1 MERFPPSTISSTR
14 SSSSENEVV
23 SRFRLQ
29 ESFGIRASDFI
40 PYEYVPQAL
49 HNSDQICLRASKSCD
64 ISTISETKSINK
76 SQKICLKGRVEVRF
90 SKNIFEGFLNVEDP
104 CLRHNWN
111 RRWCV
116 LDGIFLYV
124 WRDENT
130 LNSNLLIAFDLRDT
144 KQYSDCPLTNTP
156 RELCARPRTFSLEYV
171 IRKENENPYRSSVYF
186 SAESQEELDDWL
198 QNINNTL
205 DFITTW
211 LC

>member
-1 MERFPPSTISSTR
+1 MEKFPQSTISSTG

-29 ESFGIRASDFI
+29 ESFVISASDFT

-49 HNSDQICLRASKSCD
+49 HNSDQICLRASNSCD
-64 ISTISETKSINK
+64 ISTVSETKSTNL
-76 SQKICLKGRVEVRF
+76 SRKIRLKGRVEIRF
-90 SKNIFEGFLNVEDP
+90 FKNVFEGFLNVEDP
-104 CLRHNWN
+104 CLKHNWN

-116 LDGIFLYV
+116 LDGIYLYV

-130 LNSNLLIAFDLRDT
+130 LNLNPLITFDLRDI

-156 RELCARPRTFSLEYV
+156 RELCARPYTFSLEYV
-171 IRKENENPYRSSVYF
+171 IHKESENSDRSSVYF